1 MNLALEEVET
11 NLLKGII
18 PKSCRDVEIGGIY
31 LAIHASEN
39 EDHSTSFTVYRVRV
53 EMKEE
58 KQNKAY
64 CFYIDDGFQEW
75 LAYDATNPAEQK
87 LYQIDQSLLKYPA
100 QAIHFTL
107 FNLGEFAENEYAK
120 DEAARIMTDKTFVA
134 KIRSTQDEYEAQ
146 LRAVDGDPKVNVV
159 LVVETGT
166 ADDIIVNKV
175 ILENVCVKMQPPQF
189 DQDRTLVY
197 VKHVSDDGD
206 IYCCLQGSKD
216 LRIIKRMIQ
225 RVTADGIHEQYRLST
240 NELNDSTKL
249 RLIYDD
255 VDQRWYRA
263 LILTPKQQYAV
274 CKCIDYGYVKKI
286 PHENIYNLDRLSLA
300 LSKYPPQTIVAR
312 LHGFNSIDYT
322 PKMIE
327 LMREYMCAHK
337 PKVFVKMATK
347 SEIPLVF
354 MWKRIK
360 NVICGLNESIR
371 MELDF
376 ET

>member
-1 MNLALEEVET
+1 MNSALEAVET
-11 NLLKGII
+11 NLLKGIV

-75 LAYDATNPAEQK
+75 LAYDATNPADQK

-100 QAIHFTL
+100 QAIHCTL

-120 DEAARIMTDKTFVA
+120 DEALKIMSDKTFVA

-159 LVVETGT
+159 LIDTET

-189 DQDRTLVY
+189 DQDRTLAY
-197 VKHVSDDGD
+197 VKHISDDGN
-206 IYCCLQGSKD
+206 IYCCLHGSKD

-225 RVTADGIHEQYRLST
+225 RVTANGIHEEYRLST
-240 NELNDSTKL
+240 NDLNDSTKL

-255 VDQRWYRA
+255 IDKRWYRA
-263 LILTPKQQYAV
+263 LILTTKQQIAF
-274 CKCIDYGYVKKI
+274 CECIDYGYVKKI
-286 PHENIYNLDRLSLA
+286 LHANIYNLDRLSLA
-300 LSKYPPQTIVAR
+300 LSKYPQQAIVAR

-327 LMREYMCAHK
+327 FMRNLLCAHK
-337 PKVFVKMATK
+337 PKVLVKIATQ

-354 MWKRIK
+354 VWKRIN
-360 NVICGLNESIR
+360 NVICGINDSIR
-371 MELDF
+371 MEF
-376 ET
+376 EK